1 QQQPF
6 PQQEPFQQQPFQQ
19 PTPLVPEQ
27 QLPLIP
33 EQTPQT
39 NLPQFDQPSVQPS
52 PPTQDAL
59 PQFD

>member
-1 QQQPF
+1 
-6 PQQEPFQQQPFQQ
+6 PFQQQPFQQ